1 MVVPRGGHDECGGTR
16 CVFTFV
22 MIGWRWTDP
31 HYCYIIN
38 LITPLGSFI
47 IAIRVAIAP
56 LLTSRH
62 DSTQFL
68 CFFFLFSSSIFSF
81 SLSLSLWDDGD
92 TAETRKKSNRQ
103 TWRNWSLK
111 KTGKKKPVKK
121 PVGTSFF
128 FSWLIFGRW
137 IFLFGGGGGS
147 SHFLLFGFEF
157 VIFFF
162 YFLVRGHSVGA
173 PSRRFPAERNF
184 VLLFVC
190 CFLFIFI
197 LYILS
202 LSLSLSLS
210 LCLFSHFLTSRV
222 GAPIS
227 GWVEAAKS
235 SDCWQTV
242 WAARYANENKY
253 AKKKKKK
260 KKKKKETK
268 ATTKSKRKKIKK
280 KKTKEKRNSLEKK
293 RLRTHLLYTAS
304 SSSP

>member
-111 KTGKKKPVKK
+111 KPGKKNPVKK

-157 VIFFF
+157 VIFSFIFSCVATRSGPPRVDSRPNGISFF
-162 YFLVRGHSVGA
+162 F
-173 PSRRFPAERNF
+173 
-184 VLLFVC
+184 LFVVSSSSL
-190 CFLFIFI
+190 FFIF
-197 LYILS
+197 S

>member
-111 KTGKKKPVKK
+111 KPGKKNPVKK

-128 FSWLIFGRW
+128 FLVIDFRSMDFFVRW
-137 IFLFGGGGGS
+137 WWWFLSFS
-147 SHFLLFGFEF
+147 FIWFRICNFFLLFSRAWPLGRGPLASIPGRTEF
-157 VIFFF
+157 RSSFC
-162 YFLVRGHSVGA
+162 
-173 PSRRFPAERNF
+173 
-184 VLLFVC
+184 LLFP
-190 CFLFIFI
+190 LH
-197 LYILS
+197 LYSLYSLS

-210 LCLFSHFLTSRV
+210 VCSLTFSL
-222 GAPIS
+222 
-227 GWVEAAKS
+227 
-235 SDCWQTV
+235 
-242 WAARYANENKY
+242 
-253 AKKKKKK
+253 
-260 KKKKKETK
+260 
-268 ATTKSKRKKIKK
+268 
-280 KKTKEKRNSLEKK
+280 LELV
-293 RLRTHLLYTAS
+293 RR
-304 SSSP
+304 